1 MASATDWR
9 GGELMAERPGV
20 MFYFDTMPAIKKM
33 EPNDVY
39 AVFMAGME
47 YGQFGVVPELDGVAS
62 IVWDLIKPKIDRDGE
77 AYQKK
82 VLQQTWKG
90 YIRHIENEADRP
102 TFDEWYEGIYLP
114 QLATASQSKPNQ
126 PTITTTPNTTT
137 TPGTKLFS
145 KVDVDGEGDGEG
157 CGERRGRTSPLKPL
171 DGVSDAE
178 AEFEKIRQ
186 RKIQELMAT
195 QNT

>member
-1 MASATDWR
+1 
-9 GGELMAERPGV
+9 MAERPGV

-39 AVFMAGME
+39 AIFMAGME
-47 YGQFGVVPELDGVAS
+47 YGQFGVLPELDGVAS

-77 AYQKK
+77 TYQRK

-102 TFDEWYEGIYLP
+102 TFDEWYESIYLP

-126 PTITTTPNTTT
+126 PTTTT
-137 TPGTKLFS
+137 TPATTTISTTNSSS
-145 KVDVDGEGDGEG
+145 KIKGDVDGEGDGEG
-157 CGERRGRTSPLKPL
+157 CRGRRGRTNPLKPL
-171 DGVSDAE
+171 DGASEAE

-186 RKIQELMAT
+186 RKIQELMSA
-195 QNT
+195 QDR

>member
-1 MASATDWR
+1 
-9 GGELMAERPGV
+9 MAERPGV

-90 YIRHIENEADRP
+90 YIRHIEDEKDRP
-102 TFDEWYEGIYLP
+102 TFEEWYEGIYLP
-114 QLATASQSKPNQ
+114 QVATASQSKPNQ
-126 PTITTTPNTTT
+126 PTTTT
-137 TPGTKLFS
+137 TPDITPTTNLS
-145 KVDVDGEGDGEG
+145 SNTEVDGEGAREG
-157 CGERRGRTSPLKPL
+157 YGGRRGRTSPLKPL
-171 DGVSDAE
+171 EGVLAADAE
-178 AEFEKIRQ
+178 FDKIRQ
-186 RKIQELMAT
+186 RKIQELLSAQDT
-195 QNT
+195 